1 LAKTLELQFATEMG
15 GTARIVVDN
24 PKEPIDVPV
33 VKQSMEDIIAA
44 DIFYATTG
52 NLVAIKGSRLIDR
65 KVTDY
70 EIL

>member
-1 LAKTLELQFATEMG
+1 MATTLELQFATEMG

-33 VKQSMEDIIAA
+33 VKQSMENIIAA
-44 DIFYATTG
+44 DVFYATTG
-52 NLVAIKGSRLIDR
+52 NLISVKGARLIDR

-70 EIL
+70 EIV

>member
-1 LAKTLELQFATEMG
+1 MAKTLELQFATEMG

-33 VKQSMEDIIAA
+33 VKQSMENIIAA
-44 DIFYATTG
+44 NVFYATTG
-52 NLVAIKGSRLIDR
+52 NLISVKGARLIDR

-70 EIL
+70 EIV